1 MTTSSDSVT
10 LTDPSGLDPARWR
23 AAVFV
28 LVAMALDLIDTS
40 IVVVALPGLQRQLH
54 AGGATLQWV
63 VEAYT
68 LTFALS
74 LVTAGRIGDLLGRKR
89 VLLTGIVV
97 FVVAS
102 LSCGAAPNAG
112 VLIASRAFQGFGGAL
127 VVTQGM
133 STFQVSF
140 PDHER
145 ARVFGL
151 FGALSG
157 LSSALGPMLGGLLIN
172 ADLFGL
178 SWRPIFLINLP
189 VGLLALAGVAGC
201 VRDTRAPAAGRLDL
215 MGVLLVT
222 AALLAVLFP
231 LVQGRELGWPAW
243 SFVLMAGSVPLAVG
257 FALHERAKE
266 RRDGFAL
273 VPPALFERRTFTVGL
288 ALLTVFF
295 AAVAG
300 FFFPFTYYLQN
311 GLGFSPFAAGLAV
324 MPYALGAMTT
334 SAVSPLAA
342 RRFGRVV
349 LAAGIAVMTVGTVA
363 LLLTVRHLGSSAGTW
378 QLAPWLLVTGL
389 GMGLVASPLVQ
400 LVLSGVPDRD
410 AGAASGVLNTV
421 NQLGSAAGVAVL
433 GVLFFGLLAG
443 HRGFSVSFSQVLWY
457 ETGLLAAAFL
467 LVFLLPARAARHP
480 APEDSGPQ
488 ARPHEGDP
496 A

>member
-1 MTTSSDSVT
+1 MTTSSDPVA
-10 LTDPSGLDPARWR
+10 LADPSDLDPARWR

-54 AGGATLQWV
+54 ADGATLQWV

-89 VLLTGIVV
+89 VLLWGIVL

-102 LSCGAAPNAG
+102 LSCGVAPNAG
-112 VLIASRAFQGFGGAL
+112 VLIASRAFQGLGGAL

-133 STFQVSF
+133 STFQVAF
-140 PDHER
+140 PDRER

-157 LSSALGPMLGGLLIN
+157 LSSALGPMFGGLLIN

-178 SWRPIFLINLP
+178 GWRPIFLINLP
-189 VGLLALAGVAGC
+189 VGLVALAGVAGC
-201 VRDTRAPAAGRLDL
+201 VRDSRAPVARRLDL
-215 MGVLLVT
+215 LGVLLVT

-243 SFVLMAGSVPLAVG
+243 SFALMAGSVPLAVA

-288 ALLTVFF
+288 VLLTVFF

-311 GLGFSPFAAGLAV
+311 GLGFSPFTAGLAV

-334 SAVSPLAA
+334 SSVSPTAT

-349 LAAGIAVMTVGTVA
+349 LAAGIAVMTAGTVA
-363 LLLTVRHLGSSAGTW
+363 LLLTVRHLGPSAGTW

-410 AGAASGVLNTV
+410 TGAASGVLNTV

-443 HRGFSVSFSQVLWY
+443 HRGFPASFSQVLWY

-467 LVFLLPARAARHP
+467 LVFLLPVGAALRP
-480 APEDSGPQ
+480 APEDPGPQ

>member
-1 MTTSSDSVT
+1 MTASASVT
-10 LTDPSGLDPARWR
+10 VTEPGGLDPARWR

-40 IVVVALPGLQRQLH
+40 IVVVALPGLQQHLH
-54 AGGATLQWV
+54 ASGATLQWV

-74 LVTAGRIGDLLGRKR
+74 LVTAGRIGDLLGRRR
-89 VLLTGIVV
+89 VLLAGIVL

-102 LSCGAAPNAG
+102 LSCGAAPDAG
-112 VLIASRAFQGFGGAL
+112 TLIVSRAFQGLGGAL

-140 PDHER
+140 PDRER

-172 ADLFGL
+172 TDLFGL

-189 VGLLALAGVAGC
+189 VGLVALAGVATY
-201 VRDTRAPAAGRLDL
+201 VSDSRASAARRLDL

-222 AALLAVLFP
+222 AALLAVLYP
-231 LVQGRELGWPAW
+231 LVQGRELGWPGW
-243 SFVLMAGSVPLAVG
+243 SFALMAASVPLAVA
-257 FALHERAKE
+257 FVRYERAKE

-273 VPPALFERRTFTVGL
+273 VPPALFERRTFTAGL

-295 AAVAG
+295 GAVAG

-311 GLGFSPFAAGLAV
+311 GLGFSPLAAGLAS

-334 SAVSPLAA
+334 SAVAPQAA
-342 RRFGRVV
+342 RRFGRVL
-349 LAAGIAVMTVGTVA
+349 LAAGAAVMTAGTVA
-363 LLLTVRHLGSSAGTW
+363 LLLTVRHYGASIGTW

-400 LVLSGVPDRD
+400 LVLSGVPGRD
-410 AGAASGVLNTV
+410 AGAASGVLNSV

-433 GVLFFGLLAG
+433 GMLFFGLLAG
-443 HRGFSVSFSQVLWY
+443 RRSFSTSFSEVLWY
-457 ETGLLAAAFL
+457 ETGLLTVTFL
-467 LVFLLPARAARHP
+467 LVFLLPVRAVLHP
-480 APEDSGPQ
+480 APEDSVPPS
-488 ARPHEGDP
+488 RPEEGAP